1 MTNFSSTD
9 GSAAPSPASGS
20 QSGPGTGTGTTQPS
34 TAPTVVWSKPEGER
48 QGSPLLVLLHG
59 HMANEEDLMGILD
72 FLPDEFTVAS
82 VRAPVAMGA
91 GFTWFPLMQDAAY
104 SVDKVT
110 AAVQDVLDW
119 VDSIKQ
125 PHSSVTLLGF
135 SMGMAVASS
144 MLRARPTDYAAVVG
158 LSGFVVPTDGS
169 TFFHDSALETN
180 PVPFFWGRDQEDPV
194 IPADRI
200 EFTHGWLN
208 RHTKMTK
215 VLYAGM
221 YHSINAQ
228 ELGHVREF
236 LQMVVPGVSRKPLSR

>member
-1 MTNFSSTD
+1 MTNFSAPVGSST
-9 GSAAPSPASGS
+9 SASG
-20 QSGPGTGTGTTQPS
+20 
-34 TAPTVVWSKPEGER
+34 TAPVVVWSNTEEER
-48 QGSPLLVLLHG
+48 SGTPLLVLLHG

-82 VRAPVAMGA
+82 VRAPVAQGP

-110 AAVQDVLDW
+110 SAVQEVIDW
-119 VDSIKQ
+119 VDSIKDG
-125 PHSSVTLLGF
+125 HSSVTLLGF

-144 MLRARPTDYAAVVG
+144 MLRARPKDYAAVVG
-158 LSGFVVPTDGS
+158 LSGFVVPAEGNE
-169 TFFHDSALETN
+169 FFRDEELEKN
-180 PVPFFWGRDQEDPV
+180 RVPFFWGRDQEDPV
-194 IPADRI
+194 ISADRI
-200 EFTHGWLN
+200 EFTHAWLN
-208 RHTKMTK
+208 RHTKLTK

-236 LQMVVPGVSRKPLSR
+236 LQFCVPGVSRTPLSR

>member
-1 MTNFSSTD
+1 MTTLPSPD
-9 GSAAPSPASGS
+9 GNAVPASGKE
-20 QSGPGTGTGTTQPS
+20 PV
-34 TAPTVVWSKPEGER
+34 VVWSRPEDSRAGT
-48 QGSPLLVLLHG
+48 PLLVLLHG

-82 VRAPVAMGA
+82 VRAPVAQGP
-91 GFTWFPLMQDAAY
+91 GFTWFPLMQDTAY

-110 AAVQDVLDW
+110 AAVQDVIDW
-119 VDSIKQ
+119 VDTIKE

-158 LSGFVVPTDGS
+158 LSGFVVPAEDSG
-169 TFFHDSALETN
+169 FFKDEALEAN

-194 IPADRI
+194 IPSDRI

-208 RHTKMTK
+208 RHTKLTK

-236 LQMVVPGVSRKPLSR
+236 LQMVVPGVSRTPRSR

>member
-1 MTNFSSTD
+1 M
-9 GSAAPSPASGS
+9 SALGNEPAFENAPVNGPASK
-20 QSGPGTGTGTTQPS
+20 
-34 TAPTVVWSKPEGER
+34 TAPIVVWSKPEDQR
-48 QGSPLLVLLHG
+48 PGSPLLVLLHG

-72 FLPDEFTVAS
+72 FLPNEFTVAS
-82 VRAPVAMGA
+82 VRAPVALGP

-110 AAVQDVLDW
+110 AAVQDVIDW
-119 VDSIKQ
+119 VDSVKGS
-125 PHSSVTLLGF
+125 HSSVTLLGF

-144 MLRARPTDYAAVVG
+144 MLRARPADYAAVIG
-158 LSGFVVPTDGS
+158 LSGFVVPSEDS
-169 TFFHDSALETN
+169 PFFRDSELAAN

-208 RHTKMTK
+208 RHAKLTK

-236 LQMVVPGVSRKPLSR
+236 LQMVVPGVRR

>member
-1 MTNFSSTD
+1 MTDFSSPD
-9 GSAAPSPASGS
+9 GPAVSASGIVPA
-20 QSGPGTGTGTTQPS
+20 PGN
-34 TAPTVVWSKPEGER
+34 APVVVWSKAEDQREGT
-48 QGSPLLVLLHG
+48 PLLVLLHG
-59 HMANEEDLMGILD
+59 HMANEEDLMGILE
-72 FLPDEFTVAS
+72 FLPDEFTVVS
-82 VRAPVAMGA
+82 LRAPVAQGP

-110 AAVQDVLDW
+110 SAVQDVIDW
-119 VDSIKQ
+119 VDSIKK

-158 LSGFVVPTDGS
+158 LSGFVVPAEDSG
-169 TFFHDSALETN
+169 FFRDSELAAT

-208 RHTKMTK
+208 RHVKLTK

-228 ELGHVREF
+228 ELKHVREF
-236 LQMVVPGVSRKPLSR
+236 LQMVVPGVRR

>member
-1 MTNFSSTD
+1 MTNSSSPD
-9 GSAAPSPASGS
+9 PSLPNSGTEA
-20 QSGPGTGTGTTQPS
+20 GTQAGTVPV
-34 TAPTVVWSKPEGER
+34 VVWSKPEDQREGT
-48 QGSPLLVLLHG
+48 PLLVLLHG

-82 VRAPVAMGA
+82 VRAPVALGP

-110 AAVQDVLDW
+110 AAVGDVIDW
-119 VDSIKQ
+119 VDSVKAQ
-125 PHSSVTLLGF
+125 HSNVTLLGF

-144 MLRARPTDYAAVVG
+144 MLRARPTDYTAVVG
-158 LSGFVVPTDGS
+158 LSGFVVPADGS
-169 TFFHDSALETN
+169 DFFHDSELEAN

-194 IPADRI
+194 ISADRI

-208 RHTKMTK
+208 RHTKLTK

-236 LQMVVPGVSRKPLSR
+236 LQMIVPGISRPPRSR

>member
-1 MTNFSSTD
+1 MTNLPSPD
-9 GSAAPSPASGS
+9 GTAAPASGKD
-20 QSGPGTGTGTTQPS
+20 PV
-34 TAPTVVWSKPEGER
+34 VVWSKPEGSR
-48 QGSPLLVLLHG
+48 AGTPLLVLLHG

-82 VRAPVAMGA
+82 VRAPVAQGS
-91 GFTWFPLMQDAAY
+91 GFTWFPLMQDTAY

-110 AAVQDVLDW
+110 AAVQDVIDW
-119 VDSIKQ
+119 VDTIKE

-144 MLRARPTDYAAVVG
+144 MLRARPRDYAAVVG
-158 LSGFVVPTDGS
+158 LSGFVVPAENSGIFKD
-169 TFFHDSALETN
+169 DALEAH

-194 IPADRI
+194 IPSDRI

-208 RHTKMTK
+208 RHTKLTK

-221 YHSINAQ
+221 YHSINAR

-236 LQMVVPGVSRKPLSR
+236 LQMVVPGVSRTPRSR

>member
-1 MTNFSSTD
+1 MTNLSQSD
-9 GSAAPSPASGS
+9 HSAAP
-20 QSGPGTGTGTTQPS
+20 
-34 TAPTVVWSKPEGER
+34 APVVVWSKPENER
-48 QGSPLLVLLHG
+48 SGSPLLVMLHG

-82 VRAPVAMGA
+82 VRAPVAQGQ

-110 AAVQDVLDW
+110 DAVQDVLDW
-119 VDSIKQ
+119 VDSIKE

-144 MLRARPTDYAAVVG
+144 MLRARPADYAAVVG

-169 TFFHDSALETN
+169 TLFHDSELEN
-180 PVPFFWGRDQEDPV
+180 QRVPFFWGRDQEDPV
-194 IPADRI
+194 IPGDRI
-200 EFTHGWLN
+200 EFTHAWLN
-208 RHTKMTK
+208 RHTKLTK

-236 LQMVVPGVSRKPLSR
+236 LQMVVPGVSRTPLSR

>member
-1 MTNFSSTD
+1 MTTLPSPD
-9 GSAAPSPASGS
+9 GNAVPASGKE
-20 QSGPGTGTGTTQPS
+20 PV
-34 TAPTVVWSKPEGER
+34 VVWSKPEDSRAGT
-48 QGSPLLVLLHG
+48 PLLVLLHG

-82 VRAPVAMGA
+82 VRAPVAQGP
-91 GFTWFPLMQDAAY
+91 GFTWFPLMQDTAY

-110 AAVQDVLDW
+110 AAVQDVIDW
-119 VDSIKQ
+119 VDTIKE

-158 LSGFVVPTDGS
+158 LSGFVVPAEDSG
-169 TFFHDSALETN
+169 FFKDEALEAN

-208 RHTKMTK
+208 RHVKLTK

-228 ELGHVREF
+228 ELKHVREF
-236 LQMVVPGVSRKPLSR
+236 LQMVVPGVRR